1 MASDKKSFTFKEAK
15 REEQKKEDEA
25 AGKSNIPSQ
34 DISAQVSL
42 SLSLFFSLRAG
53 TCEHFK

>member
-42 SLSLFFSLRAG
+42 SLFFSLRAG